1 MGHALRK
8 QGKGKGVQGIKES
21 VGVDVS
27 DGSGN
32 TVREKEGIDGSVS
45 VDVSDGSGN
54 TVREKEGIDGSVSV
68 DVSDISGSMIK
79 EKELKGS
86 KRVSVLMSVTSLETW

>member
-45 VDVSDGSGN
+45 VDVSD
-54 TVREKEGIDGSVSV
+54 
-68 DVSDISGSMIK
+68 ISGSMIK

-86 KRVSVLMSVTSLETW
+86 KRVLVLMSGSMIIEKELKGSKRVLVLMSVTPLETR